1 LKILVI
7 RNFGK
12 VFSYSSTT
20 RTFAKMPAASK
31 KRKVVAAVEDEAA
44 VEEVVEESTAS
55 KEPAGLL
62 RKITIEACKSWYGIM
77 SRIKPYQLMH

>member
-12 VFSYSSTT
+12 AFSYSSTT

-44 VEEVVEESTAS
+44 VEEVVDESTVS
-55 KEPAGLL
+55 KESSGAL

-77 SRIKPYQLMH
+77 NRMKSYQLVH